1 MAADGSKVKSPD
13 DGARDWM
20 LGDSLPDSF
29 GTKDGSRLGLCDGAR
44 D

>member
-1 MAADGSKVKSPD
+1 MKLPD
-13 DGARDWM
+13 DGGRDWM

-29 GTKDGSRLGLCDGAR
+29 GTEDGSRLGLRDGGR